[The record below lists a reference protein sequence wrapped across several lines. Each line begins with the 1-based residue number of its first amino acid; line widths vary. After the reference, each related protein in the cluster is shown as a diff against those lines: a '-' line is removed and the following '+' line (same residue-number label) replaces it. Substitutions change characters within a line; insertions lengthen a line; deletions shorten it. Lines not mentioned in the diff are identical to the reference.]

1 MTDPIRRAYAVL
13 GLEPGA
19 SERQVRKSY
28 RALVKKWHPDRH
40 ASDPQGQ
47 AEAAQ
52 RMREINKAYDT
63 ILEHTLP
70 KLPIPPRSNA
80 DASAPGA
87 PGGTGR
93 LSREQIEAMVQAIG
107 TEGPLE
113 IAFGALDTWR
123 GRLGGCLG
131 VLYVV
136 AAAISLGA
144 AFHRG
149 GLWGLWTKLDVVLLL
164 LLGLVAAFTLLWQRS
179 RRRRAIPERRTDR

>member
-1 MTDPIRRAYAVL
+1 VTDPIRRAYAVL

-63 ILEHTLP
+63 ILEHTAP
-70 KLPIPPRSNA
+70 KLPIPPRSQS
-80 DASAPGA
+80 DGSAPGSPA
-87 PGGTGR
+87 GTGR

-113 IAFGALDTWR
+113 IAFGTLDAWR
-123 GRLGGCLG
+123 GRLGGCLA
-131 VLYVV
+131 VLYVIAV
-136 AAAISLGA
+136 IISLAAA
-144 AFHRG
+144 RR
-149 GLWGLWTKLDVVLLL
+149 LWTKLDLLL
-164 LLGLVAAFTLLWQRS
+164 LLVAGVIAGAALIHQRLTRKRS
-179 RRRRAIPERRTDR
+179 

>member
-1 MTDPIRRAYAVL
+1 VTDPIRRAYAVL

-28 RALVKKWHPDRH
+28 RVLVKKWHPDRH

-63 ILEHTLP
+63 ILEHTVL
-70 KLPIPPRSNA
+70 KLPIPPRPHA
-80 DASAPGA
+80 DGPAPGSPA
-87 PGGTGR
+87 GTGR

-107 TEGPLE
+107 TESPLE
-113 IAFGALDTWR
+113 IAFGTLDAWR

-131 VLYVV
+131 VLYVI
-136 AAAISLGA
+136 AAAISLGV

-149 GLWGLWTKLDVVLLL
+149 GFWGLWTKLDVVLLL
-164 LLGLVAAFTLLWQRS
+164 VGLVAAVTLLWQRS
-179 RRRRAIPERRTDR
+179 RRRRAIPERRPDR

>member
-19 SERQVRKSY
+19 PERQVRKSY

-40 ASDPQGQ
+40 AKDPQGQ
-47 AEAAQ
+47 ADAAQ

-63 ILEHTLP
+63 ILAHTAP
-70 KLPIPPRSNA
+70 KLPIHPRSHA
-80 DASAPGA
+80 DGPAPGSPA
-87 PGGTGR
+87 GMGR
-93 LSREQIEAMVQAIG
+93 LSREQIDAMVRAIG

-113 IAFGALDTWR
+113 IAFGTLDAWR

-131 VLYVV
+131 ALYVI

-144 AFHRG
+144 ALHRG
-149 GLWGLWTKLDVVLLL
+149 GLWGLWTKLDILLL
-164 LLGLVAAFTLLWQRS
+164 LVVGFIAGAALVHQRLK
-179 RRRRAIPERRTDR
+179 RKRF